1 MAAGKNIV
9 VFTCFNA
16 RSVHMESTV
25 LYFKKKGY
33 NISFLTTCERGPIH
47 AELEAKGVLVQ
58 GMGLKQSSGA
68 IYNIKLISYFI
79 NYCRKNRIDFVH
91 SHLQM
96 PNLIAS
102 VSRFF
107 IKAKVFTTRHNSDV
121 IELSGSSKEK
131 LVEKIINTLSNHIIA
146 ISDKVKQQLIEKEQV
161 NPQKIHRINN
171 GYDFSEYDK
180 LSLSV
185 NASQTIR
192 QQFNAGLLVV
202 SPGRLIPTK
211 RHQLSIQGIKA
222 LTLKG
227 YDVKLLILGD
237 GPDADL
243 ITGYITECGVEERVH
258 VLGYRENIADYL
270 KAADV
275 VALLSES
282 EASSN
287 VIKEAGYFKKPAI
300 ACENV
305 GDFSDYIVHNS
316 NGFLISKSDPLPD
329 FIKTIEYLYHHKETA
344 SYLGTSLYKTILEE
358 FDMEAVGKKYEELQ
372 QRV

>member
-33 NISFLTTCERGPIH
+33 TVSFLTTCEPGPIH
-47 AELEAKGVLVQ
+47 AELTAKGVLAE
-58 GMGLKQSSGA
+58 GMDLKTTSGA
-68 IYNIKLISYFI
+68 LYNIKLISFFI
-79 NYCRKNRIDFVH
+79 HYCRKHAIDVVH

-107 IKAKVFTTRHNSDV
+107 INAKVFTTRHNSDV

-131 LVEKIINTLSNHIIA
+131 LVEKIINRLSNHIIA
-146 ISDKVKQQLIEKEQV
+146 ISDKVKQQLIEKEHV
-161 NPQKIHRINN
+161 NPAKIHRINN
-171 GYDFSEYDK
+171 GYDFSEYDQ
-180 LSLSV
+180 LSRDA
-185 NASQTIR
+185 NEYQNIR
-192 QQFNAGLLVV
+192 QQFRAGLLIV

-211 RHQLSIQGIKA
+211 RHQLTIQGIKE
-222 LTLKG
+222 LTAKG

-237 GPDADL
+237 GPDAGL
-243 ITGYITECGVEERVH
+243 IGKYVVECGLEDRVH
-258 VLGYRENIADYL
+258 LLGYLENIADYL
-270 KAADV
+270 KASDV

-287 VIKEAGYFKKPAI
+287 VIKEAGYFKKPVI
-300 ACENV
+300 ACQDV
-305 GDFSDYIVHNS
+305 GDFSDYLIHNS
-316 NGFLISKSDPLPD
+316 NGFLIPKKDPLPD
-329 FIKTIEYLYHHKETA
+329 FIKTIHYLYHHKEEA
-344 SYLGTSLYKTILEE
+344 SQLGSNLCQTILKE
-358 FDMEAVGKKYEELQ
+358 FDMEAVGKQYEELQ
-372 QRV
+372 QSV